1 MRALKFLKHVLVF
14 TAIISCRP
22 NEDKIANKL
31 EIKSKVRSKVKV

>member
-14 TAIISCRP
+14 TAITSCRS
-22 NEDKIANKL
+22 NENKIANRL